1 MQELPDIELDT
12 SSARISQRAE
22 SKGDSSQGLA
32 KSFLLALTF
41 IAIVLPTLIVVG
53 ITLVGKEPI
62 LSLFGVTASEKPDPY
77 KQQLALLESELSS
90 LRGQLNTLVTDLST
104 QSASVSEQAFEQDK
118 LEKRLTVVERFSSDL
133 EQKIKKQQAAQ
144 AELVVKKKVV
154 SAKPKPAPVIPPI
167 LMSIRN
173 ISGVSYVALREGL
186 DASELLMPGDTWK
199 GWTFIDADPVR
210 KVARFRYQNQMQE
223 LWL

>member
-1 MQELPDIELDT
+1 MKELPDIELDT
-12 SSARISQRAE
+12 SSERISPRAE
-22 SKGDSSQGLA
+22 SKGDRTQGFVR
-32 KSFLLALTF
+32 SFFLMF
-41 IAIVLPTLIVVG
+41 ITIVLSALIAAG
-53 ITLVGKEPI
+53 ITLVGREPVRA
-62 LSLFGVTASEKPDPY
+62 LFGLTGSEKPDPY
-77 KQQLALLESELSS
+77 KQQLAQIESELSS

-154 SAKPKPAPVIPPI
+154 TAKPKPAPVIPPI

-199 GWTFIDADPVR
+199 GWTFVDADPVR